1 MNREKLKEI
10 AVQSTRAED
19 FDKALS
25 EFLKKHFD
33 KVLHF
38 AGSAVLTIIF
48 TLIGGIW
55 VDPVV
60 FLVFGAAA
68 AFFVGFLYEK
78 WQQSRGIPDDGDIPV
93 NMFGCFFG
101 MVVFLLIHAVTISD
115 LMRRGLLDQY
125 LF

>member
-1 MNREKLKEI
+1 MNRE
-10 AVQSTRAED
+10 QFTRAAASTTSIAD
-19 FDKALS
+19 IDKGLS

-101 MVVFLLIHAVTISD
+101 MVVFLLIHAVTVSD